1 MEGQHYCL
9 TWINVGFEMSSNPQY
24 KIQFPQQGL
33 GNLITR
39 TSLLHLEQLLMS
51 FRVREMTNIFRWYRQ
66 HHVMGSAPSIS
77 TLLFQTGIT
86 VASLSSY
93 PMKYFFTDY
102 RHKAR
107 SWLQKGSISE
117 TWQKL
122 HTTLFERERDL
133 LFFMP
138 SSHINFL
145 PANGHSTSRICIYI
159 TSLRSSIQM
168 AC

>member
-1 MEGQHYCL
+1 MWIWHLVTPYCNEVEQVWQASVKEAWITHISMEAQHCCL

-24 KIQFPQQGL
+24 KTQFPQQGL

-39 TSLLHLEQLLMS
+39 TSLLHLEQLLTS
-51 FRVREMTNIFRWYRQ
+51 FRVREMTNIFWWYRQ

-93 PMKYFFTDY
+93 PMTYSFTDY

-107 SWLQKGSISE
+107 SWLQK
-117 TWQKL
+117 
-122 HTTLFERERDL
+122 D
-133 LFFMP
+133 
-138 SSHINFL
+138 
-145 PANGHSTSRICIYI
+145 SRFN
-159 TSLRSSIQM
+159 
-168 AC
+168 